1 MGVAV
6 TEKMKEQKD
15 QKPTP
20 ADSQEERRRE
30 YIEKVRESTRQIA
43 DRVRRS
49 EQLTAEDFAVQIN
62 ATEF

>member
-1 MGVAV
+1 MAV
-6 TEKMKEQKD
+6 TDNMKPKTN
-15 QKPTP
+15 QKPTS
-20 ADSQEERRRE
+20 AETQEARRRE
-30 YIEKVRESTRQIA
+30 YIERVRESTRQIA